1 MKAGAVKACKQRGK
15 HCSAA
20 SHRPFLACC
29 TTSKKEK
36 KRKTRVFLFPL
47 LEDNVML
54 LFFFSSTMQLC
65 LFLFHNKHLSPL
77 INEKPTTLPVLR
89 TTLSFFFLFFF
100 RSLVFSFPVFFFFW
114 FIFHRGIECWPEGL
128 CTFFLPADLHRTT
141 DRAVRVRQ
149 PLLRMNQM
157 CVLENGRRCYCTL
170 RYVSQPLLFRIIFYN
185 GKKMNKKV
193 AARTNRFCLF
203 FCFFFFWHFYSFVL

>member
-1 MKAGAVKACKQRGK
+1 MCFSSFRSRGLRWSTGQEWVGKWKREWWRRASSGENTVLQRLT
-15 HCSAA
+15 AL
-20 SHRPFLACC
+20 FLPVVQPQ
-29 TTSKKEK
+29 KKKK

-54 LFFFSSTMQLC
+54 LLLFFFPLQCSC
-65 LFLFHNKHLSPL
+65 AYFLFHNKHLSPL
-77 INEKPTTLPVLR
+77 INEKPTTLSVLR

-128 CTFFLPADLHRTT
+128 CTLFLPADLHRTT

-170 RYVSQPLLFRIIFYN
+170 RYVSQPFLLRIIFYN
-185 GKKMNKKV
+185 GKKNE
-193 AARTNRFCLF
+193 
-203 FCFFFFWHFYSFVL
+203 

>member
-1 MKAGAVKACKQRGK
+1 MRLRACLFALYAKLRQSVMVFTVALVPCFCVLFLFQVTRVQVKYWTRVSGKMKAGAVKACKQRGK

-54 LFFFSSTMQLC
+54 LLLFFFPLQCSC
-65 LFLFHNKHLSPL
+65 AYFLFHNKHLSPL

-100 RSLVFSFPVFFFFW
+100 SQFGFLFS
-114 FIFHRGIECWPEGL
+114 
-128 CTFFLPADLHRTT
+128 
-141 DRAVRVRQ
+141 
-149 PLLRMNQM
+149 
-157 CVLENGRRCYCTL
+157 
-170 RYVSQPLLFRIIFYN
+170 
-185 GKKMNKKV
+185 
-193 AARTNRFCLF
+193 
-203 FCFFFFWHFYSFVL
+203 CFFFFDLSFIEVSNADLKACVRFFSLLICTVPLTVLLG